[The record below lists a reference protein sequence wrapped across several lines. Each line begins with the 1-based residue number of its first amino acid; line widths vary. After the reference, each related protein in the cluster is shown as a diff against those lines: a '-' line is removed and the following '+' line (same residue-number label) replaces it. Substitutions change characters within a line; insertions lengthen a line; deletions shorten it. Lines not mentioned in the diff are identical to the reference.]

1 VLVEMDGSRVVT
13 DPLLGQRVLHLRRY
27 SPPARA
33 IGPVDAVLISHA
45 HQDHLDFRSLRR
57 IGRRTRIVAPLGCG
71 SILRR
76 HGFRRVD
83 EVDVGQR
90 VSIGVVEVRAIPAD
104 HPTRRMPFGGESLS
118 VGYAIEGGQK
128 IAFLGDTDLFEEM
141 AHLGSGLDAALVP
154 VWGWGPSL
162 GAGHLD
168 PERAAR
174 AMQMLRPRIAIPI
187 HWGTFAPARFRSR
200 RPDFLAWPGP
210 EFARQV
216 ARLAPDVEPRVLVP
230 GESTE
235 VSAHPRPRG
244 CTPH

>member
-1 VLVEMDGSRVVT
+1 VLVEMNGSRIVT
-13 DPLLGQRVLHLRRY
+13 DPLLGRRVLHLRRY

-57 IGRRTRIVAPLGCG
+57 IGRGTRIVAPLGCG

-83 EVDVGQR
+83 EVDVGQS
-90 VSIGVVEVRAIPAD
+90 VSIGTVEVRAIPAD
-104 HPTRRMPFGGESLS
+104 HPTKRKPFGGKSLS
-118 VGYAIEGGQK
+118 VGYAIDGEQR

-141 AHLGSGLDAALVP
+141 AHLGPGLDVALVP
-154 VWGWGPSL
+154 VWGWGPTI

-174 AMQMLRPRIAIPI
+174 AVQMLKARIAIPI
-187 HWGTFAPARFRSR
+187 HWGTLAPIRFRSPP
-200 RPDFLAWPGP
+200 PDFLAWPGP

-216 ARLAPDVEPRVLVP
+216 ARLAPDVEARVLAP
-230 GESTE
+230 GEATE
-235 VSAHPRPRG
+235 VSAHPR
-244 CTPH
+244 